1 MAEPRTL
8 YRVSLLIYRT
18 VGRQLLLL
26 LEETL
31 DLSALLHSFPFFP
44 STFSLPRRSSSSPS
58 LSPPRWMQENVT
70 VTTRVNFFFFFSSL
84 FIFIFVFPQDSRT
97 CKSYEQSIRSKEG
110 KGTRW
115 RGDSSTSWERSSR
128 GRITAVLSRLLPRCK
143 EPRLCI
149 RDAQWISTT
158 HVITIIE
165 LTRPSSSRFV
175 LFSTN
180 LELLIEEEDAVSITF
195 LRRFYRTLYKQSA

>member
-149 RDAQWISTT
+149 HDAQWISTT
-158 HVITIIE
+158 HVITIIKSRINSAILVSLRSFFHE
-165 LTRPSSSRFV
+165 SRATDRRGRCSFNNVSS
-175 LFSTN
+175 
-180 LELLIEEEDAVSITF
+180 TF
-195 LRRFYRTLYKQSA
+195 LPHTL